1 MDPLGLSCK
10 KTNCPEGPY
19 SVIVP
24 RGGLAAHEAAGGH
37 LMEKH
42 VGRTNKQLL
51 DRLKQEPNIPAAS
64 TFHDR
69 ASAELAISSVINE
82 NKTKIK
88 NFLKGSNNQL
98 VIIQKPKEPIG
109 TSIKKKTTTPVPG
122 KEIYLIIRRDKNMPN
137 GYRIHTGFPNP

>member
-1 MDPLGLSCK
+1 MS
-10 KTNCPEGPY
+10 
-19 SVIVP
+19 
-24 RGGLAAHEAAGGH
+24 
-37 LMEKH
+37 
-42 VGRTNKQLL
+42 
-51 DRLKQEPNIPAAS
+51 
-64 TFHDR
+64 
-69 ASAELAISSVINE
+69 SAINE
-82 NKTKIK
+82 NKTKTN